1 MWKGKGSTLFQIK
14 EATPKRKEPGTK
26 LEENI
31 NDDKRTREERSLK
44 EFEKESMMGEG
55 SNPTTMKVTKA
66 DMEGE
71 QTHQGGK
78 IIMRERV

>member
-1 MWKGKGSTLFQIK
+1 
-14 EATPKRKEPGTK
+14 
-26 LEENI
+26 
-31 NDDKRTREERSLK
+31 
-44 EFEKESMMGEG
+44 MGEG